1 MTGYTADRRDRA
13 APAPADDDEIDRRAL
28 RDAQQLRG
36 RVSPPHL
43 RTNRDAAKRSSGH
56 ATVQRGGA
64 HRLGKQQ
71 ITGAC
76 YVAVDIGAPDCAGP
90 MRADERRRNDI
101 RDRQLGIEA
110 ARHGKCRS
118 EHQSRPRRI
127 VEAHE
132 YPLRPGRSIGSDD
145 EHRHARVT
153 QELLA
158 RLTVVPTDK
167 VATENQQVRI
177 ELVDQ
182 PADGAP
188 RLADADVELRPRR
201 RQCGREPLEGVHR
214 AALVP
219 FISVRKHPHH
229 IDAGGGPGVFPGP
242 ANRAKGWRTKVHG
255 HQYPSI
261 SHATSLLPGG
271 LPPRLHS
278 MHVVASGI
286 AMRRAN
292 GIGFRQPTQKP

>member
-1 MTGYTADRRDRA
+1 MARHTAEGRDRT

-28 RDAQQLRG
+28 RDGQQLRG
-36 RVSPPHL
+36 RVSPPHF
-43 RTNRDAAKRSSGH
+43 RSNPDATRRSSGL
-56 ATVQRGGA
+56 AIVRRGGT

-76 YVAVDIGAPDCAGP
+76 DVAVVIGMPDRAGP
-90 MRADERRRNDI
+90 MRADEGRRNDI
-101 RDRQLGIEA
+101 RDRQLGIEV
-110 ARHGKCRS
+110 ARHGECRP
-118 EHQSRPRRI
+118 EHHSRPRGI

-132 YPLRPGRSIGSDD
+132 YALRPGRTIGADD
-145 EHRHARVT
+145 EHRHASVT

-158 RLTVVPTDK
+158 RLTVVPAGK
-167 VATENQQVRI
+167 VATKNQQVRI

-188 RLADADVELRPRR
+188 RLADSDVELRPRR

-214 AALVP
+214 ALLVTLVP
-219 FISVRKHPHH
+219 VRKHPHH

-242 ANRAKGWRTKVHG
+242 ANRAKRWWTKVHG
-255 HQYPSI
+255 HQYPSKI
-261 SHATSLLPGG
+261 HATSLWPGG

-278 MHVVASGI
+278 MQVVASGM

-292 GIGFRQPTQKP
+292 GTGFRQATQIP